1 MSKVLIIAEAG
12 VNHNGDFKT
21 AMELI
26 KAASDSGADVV
37 KFQTF
42 KTDKIVSLKAEK
54 ASYQSKM
61 NGKDDNSQFSMLK
74 KLEMPIEWH
83 QNLMKYA
90 KECNIHFL
98 STAFDLE
105 SLEFLHSLNLKFF
118 KIPSGEI
125 TNKLYL
131 QKLSKYNKPII
142 LSTGMSSMKEISDA
156 LSILTSNGIK
166 KEDIIVL
173 HCNTEYPTPMEDV
186 NLNAM
191 LSIRDQLNVRI
202 GYSDHTVGIEVPI
215 AAVAIGAKV
224 IEKHFT
230 LNKNMEGPD
239 HAASIEPK
247 EFKQMVQS
255 IRNIEMAIS
264 GNGEKTLSP
273 SEEKN
278 INLVR
283 KSLHVSRDKV
293 KGEIIG
299 VNDLIALRPGTGIS
313 PMEIE
318 KVIGKR
324 LKINVKKNNILNWKN
339 LE

>member
-131 QKLSKYNKPII
+131 QRLSKYNKPII
-142 LSTGMSSMKEISDA
+142 LSTGMSLMKEISDA
-156 LSILTSNGIK
+156 LSILTSNGMK
-166 KEDIIVL
+166 KRRYY
-173 HCNTEYPTPMEDV
+173 C
-186 NLNAM
+186 
-191 LSIRDQLNVRI
+191 
-202 GYSDHTVGIEVPI
+202 
-215 AAVAIGAKV
+215 
-224 IEKHFT
+224 
-230 LNKNMEGPD
+230 
-239 HAASIEPK
+239 
-247 EFKQMVQS
+247 
-255 IRNIEMAIS
+255 
-264 GNGEKTLSP
+264 SP
-273 SEEKN
+273 
-278 INLVR
+278 L
-283 KSLHVSRDKV
+283 
-293 KGEIIG
+293 
-299 VNDLIALRPGTGIS
+299 
-313 PMEIE
+313 
-318 KVIGKR
+318 
-324 LKINVKKNNILNWKN
+324 
-339 LE
+339 

>member
-74 KLEMPIEWH
+74 KLEMPKEWH

-131 QKLSKYNKPII
+131 QRLSKYNKPII
-142 LSTGMSSMKEISDA
+142 LSTGMSLMKEISDA
-156 LSILTSNGIK
+156 LSILTSNGMK
-166 KEDIIVL
+166 KEDITVL

-191 LSIRDQLNVRI
+191 LSIRDQLNVKI
-202 GYSDHTVGIEVPI
+202 GYSDHT
-215 AAVAIGAKV
+215 IGAHIPVYAVSAGASV

-230 LNKNMEGPD
+230 LDTNADGPD
-239 HAASIEPK
+239 HSMSADPSIMSELVKNVRWMEQVLGKK
-247 EFKQMVQS
+247 EMK
-255 IRNIEMAIS
+255 IRDAEQGS
-264 GNGEKTLSP
+264 VSYRRP
-273 SEEKN
+273 S
-278 INLVR
+278 
-283 KSLHVSRDKV
+283 
-293 KGEIIG
+293 
-299 VNDLIALRPGTGIS
+299 
-313 PMEIE
+313 
-318 KVIGKR
+318 
-324 LKINVKKNNILNWKN
+324 
-339 LE
+339 